1 MKSSL
6 LLERTVWNYTI
17 AIGGS
22 PILTYIHGNLLIKI
36 QKSIRLLVENLY
48 LDTIH
53 TYTRKLGAF
62 HVTIELDEIELG
74 LSQLC
79 LNSFEKSWSIT
90 LHCAELRAAEF
101 SLKKKIALPF
111 HHMHII
117 TYTGVLVC
125 DLLNVLLQMV
135 KVDFFFW
142 FGLYQVTTI
151 TTCPACWVVHRIV
164 SKFGLNH
171 QTKKSYWANRGHKIL
186 WSFTHTPSGFQQQK
200 QNTYVLSR

>member
-1 MKSSL
+1 M
-6 LLERTVWNYTI
+6 
-17 AIGGS
+17 
-22 PILTYIHGNLLIKI
+22 
-36 QKSIRLLVENLY
+36 
-48 LDTIH
+48 
-53 TYTRKLGAF
+53 
-62 HVTIELDEIELG
+62 
-74 LSQLC
+74 
-79 LNSFEKSWSIT
+79 
-90 LHCAELRAAEF
+90 RAAEF
-101 SLKKKIALPF
+101 FLKKKIALPF

-164 SKFGLNH
+164 SKLGLNH

-186 WSFTHTPSGFQQQK
+186 WSFTHTPSSRFFDTPTDFALSWTTWSYEPIDKISWVSAKSINTIWSSSTAQLALPGLPTFQQQK

>member
-1 MKSSL
+1 MLNSL
-6 LLERTVWNYTI
+6 GRTQLYTI
-17 AIGGS
+17 ICL
-22 PILTYIHGNLLIKI
+22 PIKLQESRYQVHPYLLKIYRYTYT
-36 QKSIRLLVENLY
+36 Y
-48 LDTIH
+48 
-53 TYTRKLGAF
+53 YTRKLGAF

-101 SLKKKIALPF
+101 FLKKKIALPF

-135 KVDFFFW
+135 KVDFFLVW
-142 FGLYQVTTI
+142 TL
-151 TTCPACWVVHRIV
+151 P
-164 SKFGLNH
+164 
-171 QTKKSYWANRGHKIL
+171 SYYHHNLPCLLGGSQDCK
-186 WSFTHTPSGFQQQK
+186 
-200 QNTYVLSR
+200 